1 MTRFFSFFL
10 FFAEIAGKRVFS
22 PELEMESR
30 IIGGQ
35 ESWAHSWPWQV
46 SLQFAAMP
54 ACGGAIISPLWVI
67 SAAHC
72 FKRSEFS
79 FRPGLAQMLVIQ
91 GSGLV
96 KPGAGAAEAGS
107 DGSPR
112 LQVQKSFVLDSSGWK
127 T

>member
-1 MTRFFSFFL
+1 MNRRCWGFINMTRFFSFFL
-10 FFAEIAGKRVFS
+10 CFAEIAGKRVFS

-79 FRPGLAQMLVIQ
+79 CQTWTGTNVGPGPFKDQ
-91 GSGLV
+91 
-96 KPGAGAAEAGS
+96 
-107 DGSPR
+107 D
-112 LQVQKSFVLDSSGWK
+112 W
-127 T
+127 